1 MVTKSI
7 MKKLLLL
14 VLISNG
20 LFVKGQTLL
29 PAGSNWKYNDTGSD
43 LGSSWKDPAFSDN
56 SWSSGLA
63 ELGYGDG
70 DEQTVVSYGS
80 NSNNKHI
87 TTYFRKVFFASNP
100 SQFQEIVGS
109 IRRDDGAVVYVNGTE
124 VFRTNMPGGSISYQT
139 VASSTV
145 AFGSEDTYYNFAFSP
160 GLLTNG
166 NNLIAVEIHQDE
178 ASSSDISF
186 NLSLN
191 GSQNNPIIQV
201 TREAYLN
208 SGTSGSMIV
217 RWQTDIPC
225 DSKVRYGTNPNNLN
239 LSASVFP
246 YTTEHAVQITGLI
259 PQTTYYYSIGT
270 SSNELIPSSNN
281 QYFKTSPLEGT
292 RDTYRFWAIGDAG
305 MSDGN
310 QRAVR
315 DGYLIYNE
323 NRHVDGW
330 IMLGDNAY
338 GNGISDGTQSCYQTA
353 LFTQMYADLISK
365 TVCWPAL
372 GNHDYNNHIPFSS
385 SPAYFDI
392 FNLPTNGEAGGV
404 ASGTEKYY
412 SYNYGNIHFIV
423 LDSYDEDRSAN
434 GSMATWL
441 VSDLQ
446 QTTAEWLVAYWH
458 HPPYTKGSHDSDNPI
473 FIDGECE
480 DMRENIIPIL
490 EQYGVDLVLNGHSHS
505 YERSYLI
512 DSHYGTSGTLTQQ
525 MLKDDG
531 SGGRLDDC
539 PYEKETT
546 YTKAHQGTVY
556 AVVGSSGK
564 LSSVAS
570 SWPHPICSYADH
582 DNMGSL
588 SLTIQKNRLD
598 AQFVSTTGSVLD
610 QFSIIKNAGTTQHIV
625 ACPNELINL
634 TPSFPGKV
642 LWQPSQVIADSL
654 SVLITHATMYLAS
667 DTNGCI
673 VDTFYV
679 ELDNSINCPGTAG
692 ISDQSTLTPKVW
704 TNFWQD
710 EQYIPIR
717 WSGFNGNELNI
728 EIWSIQGQLVHAE
741 KTPNNPNKLLLIE
754 SNKLVSGTYLLKVSD
769 QESTIFLKF
778 LH

>member
-1 MVTKSI
+1 

-14 VLISNG
+14 TILQLNLFLIE
-20 LFVKGQTLL
+20 GQTLL
-29 PAGSNWKYNDTGSD
+29 PAGSTWKYNDSGLD
-43 LGSSWKDPAFSDN
+43 LGSSWKDPSYNDN
-56 SWSSGLA
+56 SWASGLA

-70 DEQTVVSYGS
+70 DEQTVVSYGP
-80 NSNNKHI
+80 NSNNKYI
-87 TTYFRKVFFASNP
+87 TTYFRKVFYISNP
-100 SQFQEIVGS
+100 SQYQEILGS
-109 IRRDDGAVVYVNGTE
+109 IRRDDGAIVYVNGTE
-124 VFRTNMPGGSISYQT
+124 VFRTNMPGGAITYQT
-139 VASSTV
+139 AAASTV
-145 AFGSEDTYYNFAFSP
+145 AFTSEDTYYNFAFSP
-160 GLLTNG
+160 GLLISG
-166 NNLIAVEIHQDE
+166 NNVIAVEIHQDE
-178 ASSSDISF
+178 GSSSDISF

-191 GSQNNPIIQV
+191 GSQNPQVIQV
-201 TREAYLN
+201 TREPYLN
-208 SGTSGSMIV
+208 TGTSHSMIV

-246 YTTEHAVQITGLI
+246 YTTEHAVQITGLL
-259 PQTTYYYSIGT
+259 PKTRYYYSIGT
-270 SSNELIPSSNN
+270 TSHELIPSGNN
-281 QYFKTSPLEGT
+281 QYFKTSPIEGS
-292 RDTYRFWAIGDAG
+292 REKYRFWAIGDAG

-338 GNGISDGTQSCYQTA
+338 GSGISDGTQSCYQTA
-353 LFTQMYADLISK
+353 VFSQMYADLISK

-372 GNHDYNNHIPFSS
+372 GNHDYNNHIPFSPA
-385 SPAYFDI
+385 PAYFDI

-423 LDSYDEDRSAN
+423 LDSYDEDRSVTAP
-434 GSMATWL
+434 MASWL

-446 QTTAEWLVAYWH
+446 QTTAEWIVAYWH
-458 HPPYTKGSHDSDNPI
+458 HPPYTKGSHDSDNPM
-473 FIDGECE
+473 FLDGECE
-480 DMRENIIPIL
+480 DMRENILPIL

-505 YERSYLI
+505 YERSYLV

-539 PYEKETT
+539 PYEKETL
-546 YTKAHQGTVY
+546 YSKAHQGTVY
-556 AVVGSSGK
+556 AVVGCSGK

-570 SWPHPICSYADH
+570 GWPHPVCSYADH

-588 SLTIQKNRLD
+588 SLTIQENRLD

-610 QFSIIKNAGTTQHIV
+610 QFSIIKNAGISHHLT
-625 ACPNELINL
+625 ACQNELVNL
-634 TPSFPGKV
+634 KPSFPGKV
-642 LWQPSQVIADSL
+642 LWQPNQVLADSL
-654 SVLITHATMYLAS
+654 SVLVTHTTMYLAS

-679 ELDNSINCPGTAG
+679 ELVNTPACNGTAG
-692 ISDQSTLTPKVW
+692 ITDLTVASPKVW
-704 TNFWQD
+704 TNAWLD
-710 EQYIPIR
+710 EQYIPIQ
-717 WSGFNGNELNI
+717 WSGFNGNELDI
-728 EIWSIQGQLVHAE
+728 EIWSVQGQLIYS
-741 KTPNNPNKLLLIE
+741 KTVPNDSNKLLLVE
-754 SNKLVSGTYLLKVSD
+754 AAKFLSGTYLLRASD
-769 QESTIFLKF
+769 LENTLFLKF

>member
-1 MVTKSI
+1 

-14 VLISNG
+14 ILLLNMFRANAQV
-20 LFVKGQTLL
+20 LL
-29 PAGSNWKYNDTGSD
+29 PTGSAWKYNDTGAN
-43 LGSSWKDPAFSDN
+43 LGSAWKDPSYSDN
-56 SWSSGLA
+56 GWASGSA

-70 DEQTVVSYGS
+70 DEQTVVSYGPDS
-80 NSNNKHI
+80 GNKHI
-87 TTYFRKVFFASNP
+87 TTYFRKVFYVANP
-100 SQFQEIVGS
+100 SQFQEVLGA

-124 VFRTNMPGGSISYQT
+124 VFRTNMPGGTISYQT

-145 AFGSEDTYYNFAFSP
+145 AFTAEDTYHNFAFSP

-191 GSQNNPIIQV
+191 GSVNPQVIQL
-201 TREAYLN
+201 TREPYLN
-208 SGTSGSMIV
+208 SGTSASMIV
-217 RWQTDIPC
+217 RWQTDVAC

-246 YTTEHAVQITGLI
+246 YTTEHAVQITGLQ

-270 SSNELIPSSNN
+270 SSTALIQANSDY
-281 QYFKTSPLEGT
+281 YFKTSPLEGT
-292 RDTYRFWAIGDAG
+292 RDKYRFWAIGDAG

-315 DGYLIYNE
+315 DGYLVYNE
-323 NRHVDGW
+323 NQHVDGW

-353 LFTQMYADLISK
+353 LFSQMYSDLISK

-372 GNHDYNNHIPFSS
+372 GNHDYNNHIPFSPA
-385 SPAYFDI
+385 PAYFDI
-392 FNLPTNGEAGGV
+392 FNLPVNGEAGGV
-404 ASGTEKYY
+404 PSGTEKYY

-423 LDSYDEDRSAN
+423 LDSYDEDRSVTAP
-434 GSMATWL
+434 MATWL
-441 VSDLQ
+441 VLDLQ
-446 QTTAEWLVAYWH
+446 QTTAEWLIAYWH

-473 FIDGECE
+473 LIDGECE
-480 DMRENIIPIL
+480 DMRENILPIL

-505 YERSYLI
+505 YERSYLV

-546 YTKAHQGTVY
+546 YSKAHQGTVY
-556 AVVGSSGK
+556 AVVGCSGK

-570 SWPHPICSYADH
+570 GWPHPVCSYADKDH
-582 DNMGSL
+582 MGSM
-588 SLTIQKNRLD
+588 SITIHRNRLD

-610 QFSIIKNAGTTQHIV
+610 QFSIIKNAGTSHYVT
-625 ACPNELINL
+625 ACQNEMLNL
-634 TPSFPGKV
+634 KPSFPGKV
-642 LWQPSQVIADSL
+642 MWQPNQVLADSL
-654 SVLITHATMYLAS
+654 SVLVTHSTMYLAS

-679 ELDNSINCPGTAG
+679 QLDNSPACNGTAG
-692 ISDQSTLTPKVW
+692 MTDLPVSAPKIW
-704 TNFWQD
+704 THAWKD
-710 EQYIPIR
+710 EHYVPVQ
-717 WSGFNGNELNI
+717 WSGFKGEELTL
-728 EIWSIQGQLVHAE
+728 EIWSVQGQLVYTE
-741 KTPNNPNKLLLIE
+741 KVPNQANNLLLIE
-754 SNKLVSGTYLLKVSD
+754 STKFLSGTYLLRASD
-769 QESTIFLKF
+769 SENTLFLKF